1 MTYCNLGCIFCQ
13 NYSISRLGEG
23 HEISFDEFS
32 KVMVELQRQ
41 GCHNINL
48 VSPSH
53 YVPQILKAL
62 PQAIEMGLSV
72 PLVYNTG
79 GYDSV
84 EILQLLDGVFDIYM
98 PDFKFWHRESA
109 RRLVKAK
116 DYPQR
121 AREAIRE
128 MHRQVGPLKFGPDG
142 IARRGMLL
150 RHLVMPGQEQEATAI
165 FQWLAGEI
173 SPDTYVNIM
182 DQYRPAYQVEDTT
195 RDGTP
200 RYADIQRH
208 PNAGELKRATIAARK
223 AGLWRLVTR

>member
-1 MTYCNLGCIFCQ
+1 
-13 NYSISRLGEG
+13 
-23 HEISFDEFS
+23 
-32 KVMVELQRQ
+32 
-41 GCHNINL
+41 
-48 VSPSH
+48 
-53 YVPQILKAL
+53 
-62 PQAIEMGLSV
+62 
-72 PLVYNTG
+72 
-79 GYDSV
+79 
-84 EILQLLDGVFDIYM
+84 
-98 PDFKFWHRESA
+98 
-109 RRLVKAK
+109 
-116 DYPQR
+116 
-121 AREAIRE
+121 